1 MSKARILTAG
11 AGSSR
16 YATHVPTNILEKTF
30 LAASSS
36 FRALANPRDAR
47 LVGVVGETTGHRA
60 LGRML
65 ARMKRDPIGR
75 TILQDRP
82 LIGSSSLPLASLR
95 SMPDGSLGC
104 EYARFLET
112 HRFNPDERT
121 AVNFIDDPELAYV
134 MLRYRQVCSASVGR
148 CALGLTL
155 HLAPH
160 AAGPVATSVLVAFR
174 VRSTIS
180 GTWCLRCH
188 QHFSER
194 LPSSGWK
201 QRRQG
206 SRCVHWAHSPE
217 ECDSSLDSG
226 LWWFGTCYRGRCATP
241 RAALTSSP
249 STTSA
254 SSRGPS
260 TRCAQSCASSFCHR
274 RCAEALR

>member
-1 MSKARILTAG
+1 
-11 AGSSR
+11 
-16 YATHVPTNILEKTF
+16 
-30 LAASSS
+30 
-36 FRALANPRDAR
+36 
-47 LVGVVGETTGHRA
+47 
-60 LGRML
+60 
-65 ARMKRDPIGR
+65 MKRDPIGR

-194 LPSSGWK
+194 SAAACCCCPQVAGSSADRAPDVRSNCIP
-201 QRRQG
+201 QRSKHNRHG
-206 SRCVHWAHSPE
+206 SQLV
-217 ECDSSLDSG
+217 
-226 LWWFGTCYRGRCATP
+226 
-241 RAALTSSP
+241 
-249 STTSA
+249 
-254 SSRGPS
+254 
-260 TRCAQSCASSFCHR
+260 
-274 RCAEALR
+274 